1 MLIFLAINMFEKANW
16 LNFKSELINLSQ
28 EAATT
33 LNIDELLVFI
43 TSKINIAITN
53 NIPLSNHSDNP
64 RSPLPSHILR
74 KIKARNR
81 LQRIYRK
88 NITQINRDNYYKTQE
103 EIKDNIKSFN
113 SNKWR
118 KFTEKIG
125 NNPLSTKSYWRRIN
139 RIMKKKQSNFFP
151 NLLVNDK
158 IIEDDEDKAIIFG
171 EKLYTTFNQQPEDI
185 NTLSEKHKE
194 YVDNFI
200 ILSR

>member
-1 MLIFLAINMFEKANW
+1 M
-16 LNFKSELINLSQ
+16 
-28 EAATT
+28 
-33 LNIDELLVFI
+33 
-43 TSKINIAITN
+43 
-53 NIPLSNHSDNP
+53 
-64 RSPLPSHILR
+64 
-74 KIKARNR
+74 
-81 LQRIYRK
+81 
-88 NITQINRDNYYKTQE
+88 E
-103 EIKDNIKSFN
+103 EIHWKNWKQPN
-113 SNKWR
+113 
-118 KFTEKIG
+118 
-125 NNPLSTKSYWRRIN
+125 LSTKPYWRRIN